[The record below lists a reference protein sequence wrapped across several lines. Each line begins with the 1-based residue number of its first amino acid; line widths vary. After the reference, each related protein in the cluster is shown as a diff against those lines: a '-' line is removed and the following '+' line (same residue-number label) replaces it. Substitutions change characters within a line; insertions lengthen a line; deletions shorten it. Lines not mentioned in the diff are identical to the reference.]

1 MLECVINVSE
11 GRDAAAIAALARAG
25 GDHTLDVHSDADHNR
40 TVITLAGPAVE
51 DAARSVAAAAV
62 STLDLKDHAGVHP
75 RIGVLD
81 VVPFAPFGTTGTMG
95 GAVTARNRFAR
106 WAADALALP
115 CFLYGPERSLPDIRR
130 GAFRELVPDTGPSD
144 PHPTAGACAVGARP
158 LLVAYNLWLV
168 APDLALARAI
178 ARDLRSPAVRTLA
191 LQVGDHV
198 QVSCNLVDPS
208 AVGPLTVFDAVAARA
223 AVSRAELVGLVPAA
237 VLSATPADRWDE
249 LDLDATKAIEARLE
263 SAGLDGGSASGR

>member
-11 GRDAAAIAALARAG
+11 GRDAAAIAALAAAG
-25 GDHTLDVHSDADHNR
+25 GGHTLDVHSDADHHR
-40 TVITLAGPAVE
+40 SVITLAGPAVE
-51 DAARSVAAAAV
+51 DAARAVAAAAV
-62 STLDLKDHAGVHP
+62 SALDLADHVGVHP

-81 VVPFAPFGTTGTMG
+81 VVPFAPFGPTGTID

-106 WAADALALP
+106 WAADTLALP
-115 CFLYGPERSLPDIRR
+115 CFLYGPERSLPDVRR
-130 GAFRELVPDTGPSD
+130 HAFRELAPDAGPGD

-158 LLVAYNLWLV
+158 LLVAYNLWLL

-191 LQVGDHV
+191 LRVGEHV

-208 AVGPLTVFDAVAARA
+208 AVGPVAVYDAVNARG
-223 AVSRAELVGLVPAA
+223 AVSRAELVGLVPGA
-237 VLSATPADRWDE
+237 VLSATPADRWAE

>member
-11 GRDAAAIAALARAG
+11 GRNAAAIAGLAAAG
-25 GDHTLDVHSDADHNR
+25 GDHTLDVHSDPDHHR
-40 TVITLAGPAVE
+40 TVLTLAGPAVE
-51 DAARSVAAAAV
+51 DAARAVATVAV
-62 STLDLKDHAGVHP
+62 DTLDLSAHAGVHP

-81 VVPFAPFGTTGTMG
+81 VVPFAPFGTTGTLE
-95 GAVTARNRFAR
+95 GAITARNRFAR

-115 CFLYGPERSLPDIRR
+115 CFFYGPERSLPDVRR
-130 GAFRELVPDTGPSD
+130 GAFGKLNPDTGPLH

-158 LLVAYNLWLV
+158 LLVAYNLWLH

-178 ARDLRSPAVRTLA
+178 ARELRAPAVRTLA
-191 LQVGDHV
+191 LQVGDDV

-208 AVGPLTVFDAVAARA
+208 AVGPMTVYDKVAARA
-223 AVSRAELVGLVPAA
+223 AVSRAELVGLVPAS
-237 VLSATPADRWDE
+237 VLAATPSDRWAE

-263 SAGLDGGSASGR
+263 SAGLDEGSTSGH